1 MKLLHIVPLLYRE
14 DNCLIRRYYSSLDYL
29 VFFSDSN
36 IKNIAKATGAFVN
49 MQCGAKTYKYTRLNW
64 LASRMLLQQKN
75 RTLLEKKKKS
85 YGITNVN
92 MFDFEPQTNFRS
104 CFQKSSSSNHDPSG
118 KEINL
123 VCLSR
128 PPQSVA
134 INISNHC
141 DLQAIDQIRQDVEN
155 TIMNQVFI

>member
-1 MKLLHIVPLLYRE
+1 MHRCWLWPWLKY
-14 DNCLIRRYYSSLDYL
+14 DIRYDGWIQVVDYL

-36 IKNIAKATGAFVN
+36 IKNIAEATRAFVN

-64 LASRMLLQQKN
+64 LASRMLLQQKI
-75 RTLLEKKKKS
+75 LLEKKKKS
-85 YGITNVN
+85 YDIHNVN
-92 MFDFEPQTNFRS
+92 IVEPQTNFRS

-134 INISNHC
+134 INISNHF
-141 DLQAIDQIRQDVEN
+141 DLQSIDQIRQDVEN
-155 TIMNQVFI
+155 TIIEQVFIWS

>member
-1 MKLLHIVPLLYRE
+1 MIIDLKRSIDLRWLFDPSLLFILRLS
-14 DNCLIRRYYSSLDYL
+14 C
-29 VFFSDSN
+29 FFSDSN
-36 IKNIAKATGAFVN
+36 IKNIAEATGAFVN

-64 LASRMLLQQKN
+64 LASRMLLQQK
-75 RTLLEKKKKS
+75 TLLEKKKKS
-85 YGITNVN
+85 YDIHNVN
-92 MFDFEPQTNFRS
+92 MFEPQTNFRS

-155 TIMNQVFI
+155 TIMEQVFIWS

>member
-1 MKLLHIVPLLYRE
+1 MH
-14 DNCLIRRYYSSLDYL
+14 NAC
-29 VFFSDSN
+29 FFSQKVYSPTLSGTTHVVHVLSHCPY
-36 IKNIAKATGAFVN
+36 IEATGAFVN

-134 INISNHC
+134 INISNHF
-141 DLQAIDQIRQDVEN
+141 DLQSIDQIRQDVEN
-155 TIMNQVFI
+155 TIMEQVFI